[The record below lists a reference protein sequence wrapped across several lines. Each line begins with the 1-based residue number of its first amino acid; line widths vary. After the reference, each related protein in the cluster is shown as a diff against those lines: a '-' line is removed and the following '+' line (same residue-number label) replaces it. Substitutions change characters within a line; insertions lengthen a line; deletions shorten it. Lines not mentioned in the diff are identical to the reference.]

1 MGSEMCIRDRPIDT
15 WDINNRA
22 KLYGSRAKEL
32 GVYKKDGL
40 FMQTNIKSDFV
51 ISNQN
56 KSASVYYEIEKIG
69 FDETI
74 ESGTSLT
81 IGLDFEKKDQENNNT
96 ILSSKIA
103 TVFRD
108 EINENLPTSST
119 LNKKQSDFV
128 GEINFNPNQIVQFD
142 YNYSIN
148 NDLDEI
154 NMHKFENTFSVNN
167 FVNKFTFYEEN
178 NLVGKKS
185 FYENDF
191 TYNLNSNNSLTFKT
205 RENKTD
211 NLTEYYNLI
220 YE

>member
-1 MGSEMCIRDRPIDT
+1 MAFAIT
-15 WDINNRA
+15 NA
-22 KLYGSRAKEL
+22 KDNS
-32 GVYKKDGL
+32 
-40 FMQTNIKSDFV
+40 
-51 ISNQN
+51 
-56 KSASVYYEIEKIG
+56 
-69 FDETI
+69 
-74 ESGTSLT
+74 
-81 IGLDFEKKDQENNNT
+81 T

-220 YE
+220 YEYKNDCLTASIRYNKEYYTNNSLKPSEELFFNITLIPLGSTQTESILD